1 MSRKKQQDILA
12 LKKAEAEMYAR
23 RYDNTVTFISRAVDD
38 LVEHN
43 DGITKAMQEI
53 DQYQADLEK
62 TKEEFAKQ
70 KDANDKT
77 IRNFKALI
85 GME

>member
-12 LKKAEAEMYAR
+12 RKRAEAEMYTR
-23 RYDNTVTFISRAVDD
+23 RYDNTVTFVSRAVDD
-38 LVEHN
+38 LVEYN

-53 DQYQADLEK
+53 DQYQEDLEK

-70 KDANDKT
+70 KDANERT

>member
-1 MSRKKQQDILA
+1 
-12 LKKAEAEMYAR
+12 MYAS

-38 LVEHN
+38 LVEYN

>member
-1 MSRKKQQDILA
+1 MSRKKSKDILA
-12 LKKAEAEMYAR
+12 LKREEAEMYTR
-23 RYDNTVTFISRAVDD
+23 RFDNTVTFVSRAVDD
-38 LVEHN
+38 LVEYN

-53 DQYQADLEK
+53 DQYQEDLEK
-62 TKEEFAKQ
+62 TKKEFARQ
-70 KDANDKT
+70 KDANDRT